1 MKKILVFLLT
11 VASLV
16 SVASPVKSDEAAK
29 GIFFA
34 DNSSAMPSA
43 ASYIQDGLI
52 GHWDG
57 IENADYG
64 IHDDSATL
72 WCSLV
77 GDAFLD
83 IPSDSAFVE
92 DALDLSES
100 RTYAYT
106 RLSNTKF
113 LSMFKDAVDMRTLTA
128 EFVYRMPEYLPSQ
141 GSGLNYHCRAIAGPS
156 SNDGWVC
163 VQSKNNI
170 YANGNASGI
179 GHYWAVWSSTDG
191 SIGSHYLAA
200 TYTPFEEDSP
210 RAILNLYYDGITR
223 KVTSPCPSTSVADG
237 SVTFSGLKTDFWIC
251 GPRYAG
257 ATVTQICCI
266 RIYART
272 LTPEEIAYNYDL
284 DRLRFNLP

>member
-1 MKKILVFLLT
+1 MKRAILFVAVIGCAAVIAAPVRSMLGTGRDNLPETPTDLT
-11 VASLV
+11 
-16 SVASPVKSDEAAK
+16 
-29 GIFFA
+29 
-34 DNSSAMPSA
+34 A

-52 GHWDG
+52 AQWDG

-72 WCSLV
+72 WLSLV

-100 RTYAYT
+100 RTCAQT
-106 RLSNTKF
+106 RLSNTEF

-141 GSGLNYHCRAIAGPS
+141 GSGLPYNCRAIAGPS
-156 SNDGWVC
+156 SNYGWVC
-163 VQSKNNI
+163 VQSKDNI
-170 YANGNASGI
+170 YVNGNVGGN
-179 GHYWAVWSSTDG
+179 GHYWTPWSWTDS
-191 SIGSHYLAA
+191 SIGSHHLAA

-223 KVTSPCPSTSVADG
+223 KVTSPCPTTSVADG
-237 SVTFSGLKTDFWIC
+237 SVAFSGLKTDYWIC

-272 LTPEEIAYNYDL
+272 LAPEEIAYNYTI